1 MSLITKLMQ
10 WRTIHDRLD
19 FQFSGGLYLCGLPGR
34 LADFPI
40 SSQLTD
46 WMSLEL
52 LPDYYGSRDVHAFFG
67 IWQSAQ
73 AHNASIP

>member
-52 LPDYYGSRDVHAFFG
+52 LPDYYVTFTRFCG
-67 IWQSAQ
+67 IRQSTQ
-73 AHNASIP
+73 ARNASIP